1 MQGYSSKER
10 KGSLFE
16 DWDLLDNGATETSQ
30 VCIFPIMLCSFATS
44 LRRKPSRSIE
54 MYVWEGS
61 SEIGR

>member
-30 VCIFPIMLCSFATS
+30 VCIFSFMLCTFSAFKNKAFQI
-44 LRRKPSRSIE
+44 KK
-54 MYVWEGS
+54 YVYQPYVH
-61 SEIGR
+61 

>member
-30 VCIFPIMLCSFATS
+30 VCIVSFMLCTFSAY
-44 LRRKPSRSIE
+44 LRIKPSRSKSMSINHT
-54 MYVWEGS
+54 Y
-61 SEIGR
+61 IK